1 MKIMSV
7 VTFKVKDGYQEEFTD
22 AYRKAGSSS
31 ANFWRLVAVGED
43 TFVSINELPAVEDAV
58 EREEVGIPW
67 LDTVEHMLVKF
78 GESRTSSF
86 SGFIIEEYNNLSGR
100 LNPANA
106 AAKDRQE
113 RSEAVNLNSFRT
125 GYSNVDQND
134 QSYLCKRVDEK
145 LCKVIFFGQHRRIF
159 RATGYLQCGPCRKRG
174 FSNPY
179 FSR

>member
-86 SGFIIEEYNNLSGR
+86 SGLIIEEHNNPDWSPEPGQRSG
-100 LNPANA
+100 
-106 AAKDRQE
+106 
-113 RSEAVNLNSFRT
+113 
-125 GYSNVDQND
+125 
-134 QSYLCKRVDEK
+134 
-145 LCKVIFFGQHRRIF
+145 
-159 RATGYLQCGPCRKRG
+159 
-174 FSNPY
+174 
-179 FSR
+179 

>member
-7 VTFKVKDGYQEEFTD
+7 VTFKVKDGYQEDFTD

-86 SGFIIEEYNNLSGR
+86 SGLIIEEYNNPDWSPEPGQRSG
-100 LNPANA
+100 
-106 AAKDRQE
+106 
-113 RSEAVNLNSFRT
+113 
-125 GYSNVDQND
+125 
-134 QSYLCKRVDEK
+134 
-145 LCKVIFFGQHRRIF
+145 
-159 RATGYLQCGPCRKRG
+159 
-174 FSNPY
+174 
-179 FSR
+179 